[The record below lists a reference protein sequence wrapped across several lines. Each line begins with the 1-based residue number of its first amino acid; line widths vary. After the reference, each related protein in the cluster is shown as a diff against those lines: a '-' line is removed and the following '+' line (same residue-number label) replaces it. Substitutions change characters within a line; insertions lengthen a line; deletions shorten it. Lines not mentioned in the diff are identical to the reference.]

1 MAKHSLTF
9 YNNGVTLRK
18 YGGTATD
25 VDWLHK
31 RFLRGETTDPRFME
45 GNLVLIRKQNAR
57 KYVCG
62 RYTVNKFGGII
73 DADIDDKTET
83 GTNGVQYKVT
93 CG

>member
-25 VDWLHK
+25 VDWVHK
-31 RFLRGETTDPRFME
+31 RFLRGETTDPFFME
-45 GNLVLIRKQNAR
+45 GDLVLVRKQNAR

-62 RYTVNKFGGII
+62 RFTI
-73 DADIDDKTET
+73 DKDGVITDVSDNGKTDA
-83 GTNGVQYKVT
+83 NGAESNIT

>member
-9 YNNGVTLRK
+9 YNNGVTVRK

-25 VDWLHK
+25 VDWVHK
-31 RFLRGETTDPRFME
+31 RFLRGETTDPFFME
-45 GNLVLIRKQNAR
+45 GNLVLVRKQNAR

-62 RYTVNKFGGII
+62 RFTI
-73 DADIDDKTET
+73 DKDGVITDVSDNGKTEAD
-83 GTNGVQYKVT
+83 GAKINIT

>member
-9 YNNGVTLRK
+9 YNNGVTVRK
-18 YGGTATD
+18 YGGTASD
-25 VDWLHK
+25 VDWVHK
-31 RFLRGETTDPRFME
+31 RFLRGETTDPFFME

-62 RYTVNKFGGII
+62 RFTI
-73 DADIDDKTET
+73 DKDGVITDVSDNGKTET
-83 GTNGVQYKVT
+83 NGAKISIT

>member
-25 VDWLHK
+25 VDWVHK
-31 RFLRGETTDPRFME
+31 RFLRGETTDPFFME
-45 GNLVLIRKQNAR
+45 GNLVLVRKQNAR
-57 KYVCG
+57 YYVCG
-62 RYTVNKFGGII
+62 RFTI
-73 DADIDDKTET
+73 DKDGVITDVSDNGKTET
-83 GTNGVQYKVT
+83 NGAEINIT

>member
-9 YNNGVTLRK
+9 YNNGVTVRK

-25 VDWLHK
+25 VDWVHK
-31 RFLRGETTDPRFME
+31 RFLRGETTDPYFME

-62 RYTVNKFGGII
+62 RFTI
-73 DADIDDKTET
+73 DKDGVITDVSDNGKTET
-83 GTNGVQYKVT
+83 TGAEINIT

>member
-9 YNNGVTLRK
+9 YNNGVIVRK

-25 VDWLHK
+25 VDWVHK
-31 RFLRGETTDPRFME
+31 RFLRGKTTDPFFME
-45 GNLVLIRKQNAR
+45 GNLVLVRKQNAR

-62 RYTVNKFGGII
+62 RFIV
-73 DADIDDKTET
+73 DKDGVITDVSDNGKT
-83 GTNGVQYKVT
+83 KTNGAEINIT

>member
-9 YNNGVTLRK
+9 YNNGVTVRK

-25 VDWLHK
+25 VDWVHK
-31 RFLRGETTDPRFME
+31 RFLRGKTTDPFFME
-45 GNLVLIRKQNAR
+45 GNLVLVRKQNAR

-62 RYTVNKFGGII
+62 RFIVDKDGVITNVSDNG
-73 DADIDDKTET
+73 KTET
-83 GTNGVQYKVT
+83 TGAKINIT